1 MLELLW
7 SDKSG
12 SRKTCKTVAI
22 SLILVV
28 SLIGNS
34 LIGSITSRCSGK

>member
-7 SDKSG
+7 SDKSDR
-12 SRKTCKTVAI
+12 RKTCKTVAI

-34 LIGSITSRCSGK
+34 LIGLIASRLSGK